1 MITISHLEKTFG
13 ATQALR
19 DVSLEVRDREF
30 FGLLGPNG
38 AGKSTLLNILVG
50 YLKPEKGTV
59 TIGTVDAIARPL
71 DARRLIGFV
80 PQEIALYGRLNP
92 LDNLQL
98 FGALQGLNGKQITTR
113 SEELLNAVGL
123 WDRRKDKVSTFSGGM
138 KRRLNI
144 IASLMHAPPLILCD
158 EPTVGVDPQ
167 SRNAIFDFL
176 KSLHEAGSTMV
187 YTTHYMEEAE
197 RLCTRIAVV
206 DHGQMIASGSLDEL
220 LKLAPERPSIR
231 VALAQSTELD
241 LTPFASFGDVQMHEH
256 VLTVTPKAT
265 DVKLSSL
272 LGLLEERGISY
283 SDVRFD
289 RPTLESVFLHLTGR
303 SLRE

>member
-19 DVSLEVRDREF
+19 DVSLDVRDREF

-50 YLKPEKGTV
+50 YLKPEKGSV
-59 TIGTVDAIARPL
+59 TIGTVDALARPL

-98 FGALQGLNGKQITTR
+98 FGALQGLNSKQITTR

-241 LTPFASFGDVQMHEH
+241 LTAFASFGDVQMHEH
-256 VLTVTPKAT
+256 VLTVTPKST
-265 DVKLSSL
+265 EVKLSSL